1 MRIYYLLLYE
11 LWRLL
16 HWRRK
21 KRRFWR
27 RESLSEATASIMVVV
42 WSNWGLVGVLL
53 LLKIPYFGSAPKSSV
68 ATLALI
74 R

>member
-27 RESLSEATASIMVVV
+27 RESLSEATVSIMVVV
-42 WSNWGLVGVLL
+42 QTG
-53 LLKIPYFGSAPKSSV
+53 GSWAYCYS
-68 ATLALI
+68 
-74 R
+74 